1 MLKIFFQIFTD
12 VQFLGAFI
20 QTVILILL
28 GFILRR
34 KGIFAEGAKSVLTAL
49 VWKITVP
56 CFAFNAFMQDFN
68 AQNLKSGITILILS
82 TIIYTLLIILGKIS
96 FFKLGKDKSLLGG
109 LFLAIGQT
117 TLFSMPI
124 LNSVYEGRPGQG
136 EVMLNISCMSI
147 VFRVFVYIVG
157 FILISGQNISLK
169 TLGPSLK
176 KIFFTPVMI
185 GMLAGIICF
194 LIQNKAP
201 FVRID
206 KTLPPLYVTVRSLAR
221 MLNPCAMLLIGI
233 TLGESDFKSAFN
245 DPVAWLFA
253 FLRNFIAP
261 VLVLGIC
268 ILLQISG
275 VIQFTEY
282 ILVAL
287 VIGFSAPISVTLSVM
302 CVQYKRED
310 LFASKAVLLST
321 LMTIVSM
328 PLMFVLV
335 YYFTG
340 KLL

>member
-1 MLKIFFQIFTD
+1 MFQIFLGVFTD
-12 VQFLGAFI
+12 IQFLGGFL

-34 KGIFAEGAKSVLTAL
+34 RGIFSDGAKSVLTTL
-49 VWKITVP
+49 VWKVTVP
-56 CFAFNAFMQDFN
+56 CFAFNAFMQDFSLD
-68 AQNLKSGITILILS
+68 NLKSGIIILILS
-82 TIIYTLLIILGKIS
+82 TIIYTLLIIIGKFS
-96 FFKLGKDKSLLGG
+96 FIKLGKDKSLLGG

-124 LNSVYEGRPGQG
+124 LNSVYEGRLGYD

-157 FILISGQNISLK
+157 FVLISGQKFTVK
-169 TLGPSLK
+169 TFGPSLK
-176 KIFFTPVMI
+176 KIFVTPVMI
-185 GMLAGIICF
+185 GMLSGILCF
-194 LIQNKAP
+194 LVQNKLS

-206 KTLPPLYVTVRSLAR
+206 KSLPALYVTVRSLSR
-221 MLNPCAMLLIGI
+221 MLNPCAMLLIGV

-261 VLVLGIC
+261 IFVLGIC
-268 ILLQISG
+268 ILLQSLG
-275 VIQFTEY
+275 VVVFTEY
-282 ILVAL
+282 TLIAL
-287 VIGFSAPISVTLSVM
+287 VIGFSAPISVSLSVM

-321 LMTIVSM
+321 LMTGISL

-335 YYFTG
+335 YYLCF
-340 KLL
+340 